1 MKVKKA
7 ISAVCAVIAGIL
19 ILSLICEPAEGVS
32 IGSWFMWEML
42 RLLLAAVFAKIA
54 GATSEQEES
63 LS

>member
-19 ILSLICEPAEGVS
+19 ILSLIWEPAEGVS

-63 LS
+63 WS